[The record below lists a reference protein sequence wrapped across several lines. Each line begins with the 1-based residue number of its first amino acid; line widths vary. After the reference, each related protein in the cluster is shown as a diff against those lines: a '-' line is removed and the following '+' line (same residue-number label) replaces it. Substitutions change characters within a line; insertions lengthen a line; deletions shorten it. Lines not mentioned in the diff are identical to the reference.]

1 MASSAR
7 LTSVAVAVL
16 AAGSLAA
23 CGAVVFGYVFLAA
36 LGAFEPDEVIELTIA
51 VVALAALLLTH
62 EWREQF
68 RDER

>member
-1 MASSAR
+1 MRTILDRPDSA
-7 LTSVAVAVL
+7 LHL
-16 AAGSLAA
+16 LWAA
-23 CGAVVFGYVFLAA
+23 CGAVVVGYVFFAA

-51 VVALAALLLTH
+51 VAALAALLLTH